1 MYVPISGCKCASVC
15 QKFLMPRR
23 VQPCRRLGS
32 ARLCSALTLSRLL
45 MFSQRFVLA
54 TKSPRSC
61 CLWLQ
66 ASLRLCAAE
75 TEPLANTNSA
85 RATRHVKTEG
95 KNNRKKHKKNP
106 RPSSHVEALCTHVCK
121 HLKSFSGGL
130 STSPH
135 SEPEFTLTR
144 PAGVGSP
151 PPLVSE
157 VELSHW
163 DGGHAVVVWFCQKC
177 WREAARCG
185 APAQRARGETA
196 RAEPSPA
203 CFSAVSIFEILAG

>member
-1 MYVPISGCKCASVC
+1 MLFTQQFKRKSQPLLGHNLCRNIAVSSKKELRKKRMYVPISGCKCASVC

-32 ARLCSALTLSRLL
+32 ALLCSALTLSRLL

-95 KNNRKKHKKNP
+95 KNNRKKTQKKP

-135 SEPEFTLTR
+135 
-144 PAGVGSP
+144 
-151 PPLVSE
+151 
-157 VELSHW
+157 
-163 DGGHAVVVWFCQKC
+163 
-177 WREAARCG
+177 
-185 APAQRARGETA
+185 
-196 RAEPSPA
+196 
-203 CFSAVSIFEILAG
+203 